1 MIYNYILYGN
11 RVVGLLWPYY
21 CGRTVFIFAKQE
33 LLDKSRSIGYPDYD
47 IDVTVC
53 AFGASEMT
61 AAKAEFDFQIMY

>member
-1 MIYNYILYGN
+1 MAIGLQGCCGPIIVEGLFSFLQN
-11 RVVGLLWPYY
+11 RSCLINPEV
-21 CGRTVFIFAKQE
+21 Q
-33 LLDKSRSIGYPDYD
+33 GYPDYD